1 MQEQSI
7 LLLLFDCVPTNV
19 CFDSPDKFSVDSIN
33 ALQQHIYEV
42 NNCNFIMSL
51 SLLKD
56 SSFLIKVLTISKISS
71 VSQSCL
77 TLCNPM
83 DCSTPGFPVHH
94 QLLEFAQTHVV
105 HRLGDAIQLSYP
117 LPSPSSPAFKSFP
130 ASGFFTS
137 ESVIC
142 IRWLEY
148 WRFSFS
154 ISPCN
159 EYSGLISF
167 MIDWF
172 DFLAVQ
178 GNLQESSPTLQFKS
192 ISSSA
197 LSFLYGPTFTSIP
210 DYWKNHSFD

>member
-42 NNCNFIMSL
+42 NNCTFIMSL

-77 TLCNPM
+77 TLCDPM

-94 QLLEFAQTHVV
+94 QLLELAQTHVV
-105 HRLGDAIQLSYP
+105 HRLGDAIQLSY
-117 LPSPSSPAFKSFP
+117 LLSSPSSPTFSLSQHQGFFPVSQFFKSSGQSIGAL
-130 ASGFFTS
+130 ASA
-137 ESVIC
+137 SVIP
-142 IRWLEY
+142 INIQDQFPLRLTSLIPLLSKGLSRVFSSITVQKHQFFGTQPSLWSNSHILTRLLE
-148 WRFSFS
+148 
-154 ISPCN
+154 
-159 EYSGLISF
+159 
-167 MIDWF
+167 
-172 DFLAVQ
+172 
-178 GNLQESSPTLQFKS
+178 K
-192 ISSSA
+192 
-197 LSFLYGPTFTSIP
+197 
-210 DYWKNHSFD
+210 